1 MFGYIV
7 IGKPE
12 LKFKEYDIYRGYYC
26 GLCRSLKKQFSQ
38 SARLSLNY
46 DLTFLGLMLSSLY
59 EPETTAHL
67 ERCALHPLKKQIKYE
82 NECIDYASQMSI
94 VLSYLKCE
102 DDWLDE
108 KKISRRLYGQLLKN
122 DYNQIEGE
130 MPDKIKQIEVALQ
143 KMQALEKEEQPNLD
157 ALVNLFGQ
165 VMGLV
170 FSYRQDE
177 WQSDLYA
184 FGEALGKFIY
194 LLDAY
199 DDLEKDIEAKRF
211 NPLIERSK
219 QPEFEENCHHLLEM
233 MIAKASEIF
242 EYLPIVENA
251 DIIRNILY
259 NGVWSRYLIRH
270 QQRKEKS

>member
-59 EPETTAHL
+59 EPKITTHL
-67 ERCALHPLKKQIKYE
+67 ERCALHSLKKQIKYE

-122 DYNQIEGE
+122 DYNQIKRE
-130 MPDKIKQIEVALQ
+130 MPDKIEQIEVALQ

-177 WQSDLYA
+177 WQSDLYT

-199 DDLEKDIEAKRF
+199 DDLEKDIEAKCF

-233 MIAKASEIF
+233 MIARASEIF

-251 DIIRNILY
+251 NIIRNILY
-259 NGVWSRYLIRH
+259 NGVWSQYLIRR

>member
-59 EPETTAHL
+59 EPETTTHL

-122 DYNQIEGE
+122 DYNQIKRE
-130 MPDKIKQIEVALQ
+130 MPDKIEQIEVALQ
-143 KMQALEKEEQPNLD
+143 KMQALEKKEQPNLD

-177 WQSDLYA
+177 WQSDLYT

-259 NGVWSRYLIRH
+259 NGVWSRYLIRR